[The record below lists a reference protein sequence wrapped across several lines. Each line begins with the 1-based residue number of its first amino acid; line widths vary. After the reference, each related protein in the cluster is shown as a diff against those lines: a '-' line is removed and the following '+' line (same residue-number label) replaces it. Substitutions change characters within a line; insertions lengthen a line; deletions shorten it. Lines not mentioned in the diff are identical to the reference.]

1 MTATDS
7 DGRAPACERVRS
19 LPASCSTCWPVP
31 SQNRGPQ
38 SGPYGT
44 ATVQVAVD
52 RRSVQR
58 RRKER
63 NRPQPVR
70 SGASGPASLR
80 AFSPPVPSAPA
91 DVRQPVQ
98 GGERS
103 ANLKRLRQRAK
114 PVVNVGGKPNVFR
127 EAETPRRG
135 WVSCRDVPGANAPGN
150 PVANCDTDPDLP
162 RRGKPTG
169 VTRCAGRPLG
179 ESISGRKD
187 SWVPGEIAGIESA
200 RSYVR
205 RGAR

>member
-19 LPASCSTCWPVP
+19 LPASCSTCWLVP

-70 SGASGPASLR
+70 SRASGPASLR

-103 ANLKRLRQRAK
+103 ANLKRLRQRAE
-114 PVVNVGGKPNVFR
+114 PVVRQGWKPSVFR
-127 EAETPRRG
+127 DAETARRR
-135 WVSCRDVPGANAPGN
+135 WVSCRDVPGANARGN
-150 PVANCDTDPDLP
+150 PVANCDTDPVLP
-162 RRGKPTG
+162 RRGNPTRESDRGHPMCGSPTG
-169 VTRCAGRPLG
+169 RVHLRAKNRLG
-179 ESISGRKD
+179 SR
-187 SWVPGEIAGIESA
+187 
-200 RSYVR
+200 
-205 RGAR
+205 

>member
-1 MTATDS
+1 MAEHRHVKGS
-7 DGRAPACERVRS
+7 GRCRPHVPPVE
-19 LPASCSTCWPVP
+19 PVP
-31 SQNRGPQ
+31 YGPQ

-70 SGASGPASLR
+70 SRASGPASLR

-103 ANLKRLRQRAK
+103 ANLKRLQPGAEPVVRQRWK
-114 PVVNVGGKPNVFR
+114 PSVFR
-127 EAETPRRG
+127 DAETARRG
-135 WVSCRDVPGANAPGN
+135 WVSCRDVPGANAPVN

-169 VTRCAGRPLG
+169 GTRCAGRPLG
-179 ESISGRKD
+179 ESMSGRKTG
-187 SWVPGEIAGIESA
+187 WVPGEIDGD
-200 RSYVR
+200 
-205 RGAR
+205 